1 MGRRLITAATMLVLL
16 ALLVAGAYFGWVG
29 LTRGWDFG
37 DGSATADDEAT
48 SSCTTPPPVTVR
60 ARQVRVSVYNA
71 GAPGGQATATMD
83 ALSEQGFRE
92 GELTDAPAPVD
103 VNGFVV
109 VPGRKTDPGAVELV
123 QRQLPQ
129 ARVAERRKPLGPGVN
144 VLVGRQFPGLARNA
158 PTSIE
163 VPQPEVCEDSSSPG
177 GTAALTEPVR
187 EPARAADGA

>member
-1 MGRRLITAATMLVLL
+1 MGRRLITAATMLGLL

-60 ARQVRVSVYNA
+60 ARRVRVSVYNA

-83 ALSEQGFRE
+83 ALTDQGFRE
-92 GELTDAPAPVD
+92 GELTDAPEPID

-109 VPGRKTDPGAVELV
+109 VAGRTTDPAAVELV

-144 VLVGRQFPGLARNA
+144 VLVGRQFTGLTRNA
-158 PTSIE
+158 PTSIK
-163 VPQPEVCEDSSSPG
+163 VPQPEVCEGSPSPG

-187 EPARAADGA
+187 EPPRPADGA